1 MLKRTSIAL
10 LFAILAL
17 GATASAQTQPAADE
31 LMFHRTAAGGT
42 EITQRAVILPLPPP
56 PRDAALR
63 PQFANVPPP
72 ALPLAVAVERYLL
85 DLGHLQDGPYGM
97 SVTRTDNGWTVTVT
111 SFDGVTDFTI
121 HSPGP
126 TFPKPTDNIARALVS
141 ILAVRYGINNGY

>member
-10 LFAILAL
+10 LFATLAL
-17 GATASAQTQPAADE
+17 AAAASAQTQPAADE

-42 EITQRAVILPLPPP
+42 EITQRATILPVPPP

-63 PQFANVPPP
+63 PQFANVPPA

-85 DLGHLQDGPYGM
+85 DLGYLQDGPYGM
-97 SVTRTDNGWTVTVT
+97 SVVRTDSGWTVTVVGPT
-111 SFDGVTDFTI
+111 GTTDFVI

-126 TFPKPTDNIARALVS
+126 TFPKPTDNFPRVLVS
-141 ILAVRYGINNGY
+141 VLAIRYDISNGF